1 MININKHLKIQQYD
15 RSSTHDF
22 RLSLAAD
29 FGDDH
34 GLFTNTHKPDGKIG
48 FFGKKKMII

>member
-1 MININKHLKIQQYD
+1 MTDQVPMILD
-15 RSSTHDF
+15 W
-22 RLSLAAD
+22 